1 MSISNTN
8 TLKHQKQVPADLRIV
23 VMQGTVMVDNAAL
36 TGESLAQKRSTE
48 MTNPNALETKNLAF
62 FGTSVVKGS
71 LWGIAVA
78 TGDRTVMGRIAAL
91 ASSTENEESP
101 IGKEIHHF
109 VLIVSSVAF
118 VLGVTFFSVG
128 FALGTDI
135 ITNLVFMIGIIVANV
150 RSSSCVSLLLSADS
164 IVMVTPTFSNTGT
177 RGSACYCDR
186 VYGSHVISNGNKQ
199 CFGEKS

>member
-1 MSISNTN
+1 M
-8 TLKHQKQVPADLRIV
+8 R
-23 VMQGTVMVDNAAL
+23 
-36 TGESLAQKRSTE
+36 LAS
-48 MTNPNALETKNLAF
+48 
-62 FGTSVVKGS
+62 
-71 LWGIAVA
+71 
-78 TGDRTVMGRIAAL
+78 VMGRIAAL

-150 RSSSCVSLLLSADS
+150 RSVLHLS
-164 IVMVTPTFSNTGT
+164 IITL
-177 RGSACYCDR
+177 
-186 VYGSHVISNGNKQ
+186 
-199 CFGEKS
+199 E